1 MKLILVRHGETFSN
15 EKGIIQG
22 RLNGR
27 KQKLNSVG
35 IIQAK
40 GIGKKFKKSKIDLI
54 YSSRLKRAKQT
65 AKIVKKELNVKLM
78 FDKRLND
85 RKLGDLQGK
94 KQPKHWNKSLWDSE
108 FVSYHGGEMY
118 LHLRRRV
125 KKFLL
130 NLLEKYPDKTILIIT
145 HKAIFQIIIGII
157 KGYKE
162 EELKKIHLKKNPS
175 GRILEIKEI

>member
-15 EKGIIQG
+15 EKNIIQG
-22 RLNGR
+22 KLNGKNQRLNS
-27 KQKLNSVG
+27 LG

-54 YSSRLKRAKQT
+54 YSSKLKRAKQT
-65 AKIVKKELNVKLM
+65 AKIVKKELKVKLK

-94 KQPKHWNKSLWDSE
+94 KEPKHWNKNLWNSD
-108 FVSYHGGEMY
+108 FMSYHGGELY

-130 NLLEKYPDKTILIIT
+130 DLLNKYPEKTILIIT
-145 HKAIFQIIIGII
+145 HKAIVQIIVGII

-162 EELKKIHLKKNPS
+162 EELKKVHLKKNPS
-175 GRILEIKEI
+175 GTILNIKEI